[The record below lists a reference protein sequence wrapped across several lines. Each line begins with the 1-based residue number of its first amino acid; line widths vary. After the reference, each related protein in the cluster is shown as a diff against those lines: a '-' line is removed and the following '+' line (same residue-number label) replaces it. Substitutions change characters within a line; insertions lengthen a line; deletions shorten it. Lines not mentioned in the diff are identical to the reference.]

1 METELNEGEMRTI
14 KGVVAPEEFLGPRIT
29 SFCGNNFMSE
39 LNPEAVRQVKVD
51 NQIRFV
57 IFRFKISC

>member
-1 METELNEGEMRTI
+1 MRTI
-14 KGVVAPEEFLGPRIT
+14 KGVVAPEELLGPRIT